1 MRIII
6 SQCLKKGLSSIECKL
21 FSKLTSCY
29 SQDYRL
35 VAGKQFQ
42 FPRLL
47 TSKALQGFMT
57 KENMSTARK
66 TCLVFLKTLYLSF
79 LSLFRIKQQT
89 VNVRLQNKIKR
100 EINTLTFQV
109 IYWLSKKKK
118 MSWLKGNIK
127 GETLK
132 KSLSTITRYYKP
144 ESSFISTL
152 IQKHNQ
158 NTQ

>member
-109 IYWLSKKKK
+109 IYWLSKKK

-132 KSLSTITRYYKP
+132 KSLSTITRYHKP

-152 IQKHNQ
+152 IQKHTQ

>member
-66 TCLVFLKTLYLSF
+66 TFLVFLKTLYLSF

-109 IYWLSKKKK
+109 IYWLSKKK

-132 KSLSTITRYYKP
+132 KSLSTITRYHKP

-152 IQKHNQ
+152 IQKHTQ